1 MAPRANL
8 GVACH
13 GALRSALMSE
23 TETSP
28 NLRDHAREA
37 VRTEVQRQAWLLFSE
52 HGFEATTV
60 DRIAAASGMSRRTF
74 FRYFASKDD
83 LVLARMVESGAEL
96 VGVLEAR
103 PVGEPPW
110 AAMRAAFQ
118 LIIDKQVLQPERSRR
133 LQLMLRD
140 EPAVRATVEEW
151 RRRWTALLTPVVAA
165 RLATTGPDSDPDSDP
180 GSDPGGDPDAALRA
194 EALTRSALDC
204 LEAAQERWAE
214 REDDDLGR
222 LVDVAMAAVSPLA

>member
-1 MAPRANL
+1 
-8 GVACH
+8 
-13 GALRSALMSE
+13 MSSV
-23 TETSP
+23 ETSP
-28 NLRDHAREA
+28 SLRDHAREA
-37 VRTEVQRQAWLLFSE
+37 VRAEVQRQAWLLFSE

-83 LVLARMVESGAEL
+83 LVLARMVESGTEL

-103 PVGEPPW
+103 PAGESPW
-110 AAMRAAFQ
+110 AALRAAFQ
-118 LIIDKQVLQPERSRR
+118 LIVDKQQTHPERSRR

-165 RLATTGPDSDPDSDP
+165 RVGTGEY
-180 GSDPGGDPDAALRA
+180 AALRA
-194 EALTRSALDC
+194 EALVRSALEC
-204 LEAAQERWAE
+204 LEAAQELWAE
-214 REDDDLGR
+214 RDGDELGH
-222 LVDVAMAAVSPLA
+222 LVDAAMGAVAPLS

>member
-1 MAPRANL
+1 MSIQTAP
-8 GVACH
+8 
-13 GALRSALMSE
+13 S
-23 TETSP
+23 
-28 NLRDHAREA
+28 LRDHAREA
-37 VRTEVQRQAWLLFSE
+37 VRAEVQRQAWLLFSE

-96 VGVLEAR
+96 VGVLETR
-103 PVGEPPW
+103 PVDESPW
-110 AAMRAAFQ
+110 AALRAAFQ
-118 LIIDKQVLQPERSRR
+118 LIVDKQLTHPDRSRR

-165 RLATTGPDSDPDSDP
+165 RLGTDEYV
-180 GSDPGGDPDAALRA
+180 ALRA
-194 EALTRSALDC
+194 EALARSALEC
-204 LEAAQERWAE
+204 LEAAQELWAE
-214 REDDDLGR
+214 RGGDDLGR
-222 LVDVAMAAVSPLA
+222 LVDEAMGAVSPLS